1 MSKISFDVSPIVL
14 HWTTLFLPTEP
25 EVLDS
30 HFCEPGC
37 FCLFFI
43 ENICMKINFFSLLM
57 KLSKNQQ
64 FAIIL
69 ILELEAYLR
78 AVSNIYGRAFL
89 CKIIKRI

>member
-1 MSKISFDVSPIVL
+1 
-14 HWTTLFLPTEP
+14 
-25 EVLDS
+25 
-30 HFCEPGC
+30 
-37 FCLFFI
+37 
-43 ENICMKINFFSLLM
+43 MKINFFSLLM